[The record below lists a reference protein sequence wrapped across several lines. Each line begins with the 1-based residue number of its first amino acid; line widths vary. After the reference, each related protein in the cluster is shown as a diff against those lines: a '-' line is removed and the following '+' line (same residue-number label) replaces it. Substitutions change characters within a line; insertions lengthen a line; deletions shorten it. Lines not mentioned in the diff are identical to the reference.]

1 MNTKTVSNFREEL
14 AETLEIVAY
23 TKRRI
28 AVKRRNKVLA
38 VIVPPEDAE
47 LLEQLE
53 DEYDLAE
60 VRRVLRDPAPVSFD
74 EALTR
79 AGLTRDDI
87 RDPD

>member
-1 MNTKTVSNFREEL
+1 MTTKTISNFREEL
-14 AETLEIVAY
+14 AETLETVAY

-28 AVKRRNKVLA
+28 AVKRRNKILA

-60 VRRVLRDPAPVSFD
+60 VRRVLQNPAPVPFD
-74 EALTR
+74 EALSLV
-79 AGLTRDDI
+79 GLTKDDI
-87 RDPD
+87 